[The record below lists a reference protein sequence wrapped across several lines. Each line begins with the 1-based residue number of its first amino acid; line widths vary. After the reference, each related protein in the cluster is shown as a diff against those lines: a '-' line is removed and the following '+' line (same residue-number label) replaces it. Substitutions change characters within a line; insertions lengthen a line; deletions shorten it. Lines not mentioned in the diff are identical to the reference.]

1 VVSLSNETIAAEFPQ
16 FPRVEGYTQLKEM
29 ILEMERQIN
38 QEAEIT
44 GLPVHQGG
52 DFVHAPNIILPE

>member
-1 VVSLSNETIAAEFPQ
+1 
-16 FPRVEGYTQLKEM
+16 M

-38 QEAEIT
+38 QEAHIT

-52 DFVHAPNIILPE
+52 DFVHAPNIIGGAQD